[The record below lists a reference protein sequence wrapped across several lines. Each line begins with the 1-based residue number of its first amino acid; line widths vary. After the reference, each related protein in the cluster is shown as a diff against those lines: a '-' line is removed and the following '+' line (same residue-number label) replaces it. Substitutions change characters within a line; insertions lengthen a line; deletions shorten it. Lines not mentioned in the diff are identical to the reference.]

1 MYMNWFLIASV
12 RFENGERWKL
22 GWSRNISNL
31 VEIYKL
37 YYEEYLD
44 EKIIKEIK
52 IVLKG
57 K

>member
-1 MYMNWFLIASV
+1 MNRSLIASV

-52 IVLKG
+52 IVLKR